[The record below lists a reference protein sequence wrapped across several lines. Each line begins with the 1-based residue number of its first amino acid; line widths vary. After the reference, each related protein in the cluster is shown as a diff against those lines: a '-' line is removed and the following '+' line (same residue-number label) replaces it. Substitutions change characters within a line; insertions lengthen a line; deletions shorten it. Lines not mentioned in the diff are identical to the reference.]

1 MKYMDEIDLKNKK
14 VILRLDLN
22 VPIKNDEI
30 LDDTKILKSLPT
42 IRYLINNNCKI
53 LLLSHLGKI
62 KTEDDLKNNSLKSV
76 GKKLS
81 EELKKD
87 ITFIENPIDPSIPNV
102 LENND
107 LVLLENTR
115 FMDYPDKKESKCD
128 MELAKFWA
136 SAGDIFINDAFGT
149 SHRKH
154 ASNYGISKFL
164 ESAYGILFKEEL
176 DGLMPLMN
184 KNISKP
190 FVVVMGGA
198 KVDDKLNLINSLLEK
213 CDYLLL
219 GGGIANTFLKADGFN
234 IGSSLCNNEFLN
246 EIKTLMDKN
255 RNKIIYPT
263 DVVVLSNG
271 KPEKKEINDV
281 LDEDIIYDIGSK
293 TIDMYKEKI
302 DDAKTIFINGTVGL
316 YEDDRFAK
324 GTKDVLTYITDSKAI
339 KIAGGG
345 DSVSSINRFGL
356 NKSFDFLSTGGGATL
371 EYIASGKIAC
381 FEDEL

>member
-87 ITFIENPIDPSIPNV
+87 ITFIENPIDPSIPNI

-115 FMDYPDKKESKCD
+115 YMDYPDKKESKCD

-176 DGLMPLMN
+176 DGLMPLM

-198 KVDDKLNLINSLLEK
+198 
-213 CDYLLL
+213 
-219 GGGIANTFLKADGFN
+219 
-234 IGSSLCNNEFLN
+234 
-246 EIKTLMDKN
+246 
-255 RNKIIYPT
+255 
-263 DVVVLSNG
+263 
-271 KPEKKEINDV
+271 
-281 LDEDIIYDIGSK
+281 
-293 TIDMYKEKI
+293 
-302 DDAKTIFINGTVGL
+302 
-316 YEDDRFAK
+316 
-324 GTKDVLTYITDSKAI
+324 
-339 KIAGGG
+339 
-345 DSVSSINRFGL
+345 
-356 NKSFDFLSTGGGATL
+356 
-371 EYIASGKIAC
+371 
-381 FEDEL
+381 